1 MIDIL
6 MATYNG
12 EKYLDEQINSII
24 KQTYKDWTLYIRDD
38 GSNDNTDEIIK
49 KYVKMYPDK
58 IIYIKDKKQGL
69 GAKGNFGELIKYSQS
84 EYCMF
89 SDQDDVWCE
98 NKIEIS
104 LNKIKNIESKNGKKI
119 PILIHTDLYV
129 VDEDLNIMNDS
140 FWKYQNLNPN
150 AIQMNELLVQNNVTG
165 CTMMLN
171 KSLLDLSK
179 DIPSKCI
186 MHDWWIALVAS
197 CFGKIETLNE
207 STILYRQHGNNEVG
221 AHKYRSL
228 DFIKSKIKNI
238 NKIKNSINATILQGN
253 EFRNI
258 FSNILNDKNKY
269 IIDEFCEL
277 KNKNTIYKKISV
289 IKNKFYKNGLV
300 RNIAYLIFI

>member
-1 MIDIL
+1 MHLRIS
-6 MATYNG
+6 TNRYFVG
-12 EKYLDEQINSII
+12 
-24 KQTYKDWTLYIRDD
+24 RD
-38 GSNDNTDEIIK
+38 
-49 KYVKMYPDK
+49 V
-58 IIYIKDKKQGL
+58 
-69 GAKGNFGELIKYSQS
+69 ELNVI
-84 EYCMF
+84 
-89 SDQDDVWCE
+89 
-98 NKIEIS
+98 
-104 LNKIKNIESKNGKKI
+104 
-119 PILIHTDLYV
+119 
-129 VDEDLNIMNDS
+129 NDS